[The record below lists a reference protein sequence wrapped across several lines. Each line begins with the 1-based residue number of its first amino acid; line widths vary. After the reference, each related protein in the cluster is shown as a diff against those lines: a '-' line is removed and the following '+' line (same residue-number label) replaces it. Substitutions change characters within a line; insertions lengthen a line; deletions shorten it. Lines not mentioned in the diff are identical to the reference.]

1 VACIRSFAAIVCL
14 RYIYVNLLIQNF
26 VLVQKGSVMSSVHS
40 VANKTAILIVN
51 LDKVKISVQS
61 VSVINSISFV
71 FILHLFQ

>member
-1 VACIRSFAAIVCL
+1 
-14 RYIYVNLLIQNF
+14 
-26 VLVQKGSVMSSVHS
+26 MSSVHS